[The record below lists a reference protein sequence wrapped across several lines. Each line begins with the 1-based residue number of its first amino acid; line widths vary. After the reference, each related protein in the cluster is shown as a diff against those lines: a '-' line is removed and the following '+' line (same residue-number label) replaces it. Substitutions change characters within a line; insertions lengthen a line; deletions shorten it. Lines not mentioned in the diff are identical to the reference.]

1 MKSNLTYILFTAL
14 IVIIS
19 SGITMTYGFLQGMKM
34 RNCYIAFADDNPA
47 VISDYKEIDKRMNE
61 MSKRKNK
68 YDAIAQFN

>member
-34 RNCYIAFADDNPA
+34 RNCYIAFADDNPP